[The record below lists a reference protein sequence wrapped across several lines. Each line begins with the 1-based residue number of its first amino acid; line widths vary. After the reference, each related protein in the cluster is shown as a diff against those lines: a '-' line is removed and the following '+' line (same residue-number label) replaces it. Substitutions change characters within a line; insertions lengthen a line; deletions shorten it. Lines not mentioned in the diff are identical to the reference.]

1 MSLINLSLAPIEKSL
16 KFMERY
22 FPTDRRTSGININ
35 WIEEMIVLRQKA
47 FNRAEKEALKQIYRK
62 TGGLRNLPNGVT
74 NLEDAKALKDLAIQL
89 NSGKTVNLTP
99 DAQKALNN
107 MGLTKVTPELLN
119 RVVQKYNNPELNNRF
134 DSIRKIRIRNHIK
147 DTGEMPELQK
157 SAVRVMENM
166 KKDPRVSE
174 EYITPTSPDS
184 KNIIRF
190 LRKKTGTVVVPSNNG
205 SYSRLIVNP
214 NNIPEG
220 LTQRQ
225 IKGIKSGKITR
236 LIGLKE
242 NAPEEV
248 ILHEAGHNIS
258 RSTIP
263 GSSDYGLNNSLKY
276 YNPNTGNFLT
286 DTAEKLVADESA
298 SLIKGNGNYK
308 RLVAD
313 IGNVAEENLASA
325 YSLDK
330 LKNSPNFALRK
341 KNLDNALGTYV
352 RDLKSGEMER
362 ISFRPLT

>member
-1 MSLINLSLAPIEKSL
+1 MAIY
-16 KFMERY
+16 RVTRCY
-22 FPTDRRTSGININ
+22 TDF
-35 WIEEMIVLRQKA
+35 RQKA

-74 NLEDAKALKDLAIQL
+74 NLEDARALKDLAIQL
-89 NSGKTVNLTP
+89 NSGSKTVKLTP
-99 DAQKALNN
+99 AAQEALNN
-107 MGLTKVTPELLN
+107 MGFTKVTPELLN
-119 RVVQKYNNPELNNRF
+119 RVTQKYNNPELSKRF
-134 DSIRKIRIRNHIK
+134 DSIRKIRIMNHIK
-147 DTGEMPELQK
+147 NTGEMPEPQK
-157 SAVRVMENM
+157 SAVRVLKNME
-166 KKDPRVSE
+166 KDPKVSE

-190 LRKKTGTVVVPSNNG
+190 LRKKTGTAVVPSNDG

-214 NNIPEG
+214 DNIPEG

-242 NAPEEV
+242 NAPEEI
-248 ILHEAGHNIS
+248 ILHEAGHNMS

-263 GSSDYGLNNSLKY
+263 GSNDYRLNNSFKY
-276 YNPNTGNFLT
+276 HSPNTGDPLM
-286 DTAEKLVADESA
+286 DTAEKLVADENA

-308 RLVAD
+308 DLVAD

-362 ISFRPLT
+362 AAFRPFR

>member
-1 MSLINLSLAPIEKSL
+1 M
-16 KFMERY
+16 
-22 FPTDRRTSGININ
+22 
-35 WIEEMIVLRQKA
+35 
-47 FNRAEKEALKQIYRK
+47 
-62 TGGLRNLPNGVT
+62 
-74 NLEDAKALKDLAIQL
+74 
-89 NSGKTVNLTP
+89 
-99 DAQKALNN
+99 
-107 MGLTKVTPELLN
+107 
-119 RVVQKYNNPELNNRF
+119 
-134 DSIRKIRIRNHIK
+134 NHIK
-147 DTGEMPELQK
+147 NTGEMPEFQK

-166 KKDPRVSE
+166 KKDPKVSE

-362 ISFRPLT
+362 ISFRPLI

>member
-1 MSLINLSLAPIEKSL
+1 
-16 KFMERY
+16 
-22 FPTDRRTSGININ
+22 
-35 WIEEMIVLRQKA
+35 MIILRQKI
-47 FNRAEKEALKQIYRK
+47 FTRAEKEALRQIYRK

-89 NSGKTVNLTP
+89 NSGSKTVNLTP
-99 DAQKALNN
+99 EIRRALDN
-107 MGLTKVTPELLN
+107 MGLTKITPELLN
-119 RVVQKYNNPELNNRF
+119 RVAQKYNNPELNNRF
-134 DSIRKIRIRNHIK
+134 NSIRKTRIMNHIK
-147 DTGEMPELQK
+147 NTGEMPEFQK

-166 KKDPRVSE
+166 KKDPIIPE
-174 EYITPTSPDS
+174 EYITPASPDS

-190 LRKKTGTVVVPSNNG
+190 LRKKTETIVVPSNNG
-205 SYSRLIVNP
+205 SYSRLVNP

-236 LIGLKE
+236 IIGLKE

-263 GSSDYGLNNSLKY
+263 NSNDYRLNNSYKY
-276 YNPNTGNFLT
+276 YNPNTGDSLM
-286 DTAEKLVADESA
+286 DTAEKLVADKSA

-308 RLVAD
+308 NLVAD

-330 LKNSPNFALRK
+330 LKNSPNIALRK

-352 RDLKSGEMER
+352 RDLKSEEMGR
-362 ISFRPLT
+362 ISFRPLV